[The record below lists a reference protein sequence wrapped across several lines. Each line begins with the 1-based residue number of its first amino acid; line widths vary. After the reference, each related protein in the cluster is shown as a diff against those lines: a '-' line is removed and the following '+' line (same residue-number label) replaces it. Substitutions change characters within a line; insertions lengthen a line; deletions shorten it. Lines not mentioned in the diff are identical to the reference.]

1 MFLLS
6 QPFFL
11 FQNICSPISQCLFFA
26 GVSLNAAR
34 PYRAFGHPWTTG
46 AAAVGSVLFLAGVIA
61 ADTRNTL
68 YGCGVLIASYPIYR
82 LGRRAVSPIRD
93 N

>member
-1 MFLLS
+1 M
-6 QPFFL
+6 
-11 FQNICSPISQCLFFA
+11 
-26 GVSLNAAR
+26 R

-46 AAAVGSVLFLAGVIA
+46 AVVIGSLLYLAGVVA

-68 YGCGVLIASYPIYR
+68 YGCVVLIASYPD
-82 LGRRAVSPIRD
+82 LPTATQEVSAAPD